1 MQVPVQLE
9 IRLASLAHTT
19 GRDTET
25 LLQEA
30 IERYADH
37 EEHFLAAVEEGIAS
51 ADNGNLIDDEKVLH
65 WLQERERS

>member
-37 EEHFLAAVEEGIAS
+37 EEHFLAAVEGE
-51 ADNGNLIDDEKVLH
+51 L
-65 WLQERERS
+65 LQPTTET